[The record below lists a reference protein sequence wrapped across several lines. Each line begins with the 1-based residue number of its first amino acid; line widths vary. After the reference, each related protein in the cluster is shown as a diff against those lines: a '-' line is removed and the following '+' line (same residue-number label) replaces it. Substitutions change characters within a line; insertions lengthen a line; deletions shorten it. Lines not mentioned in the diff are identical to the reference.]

1 MRARAGAWARRLRRH
16 VAAVA
21 ATLVAALFLAAC
33 SAAPEAVHWGVEE
46 CAQCQMVISD
56 DRYAAQVVDQR
67 GKTYKFDAIECMTAF
82 LNSDRLAA
90 ADIHSVWV
98 ADGRDAWV
106 RAEDAHFVHSESIR
120 SPMGGGLTA
129 HATADA
135 ARQLH
140 AEVGGEILVWA
151 AVLELSPTPHAHSS
165 HGGH

>member
-1 MRARAGAWARRLRRH
+1 MTGRAGARARRLRRH
-16 VAAVA
+16 ATAVA
-21 ATLVAALFLAAC
+21 ASVVAALFLSAC
-33 SAAPEAVHWGVEE
+33 AAAPEAVHWGVEE

-82 LNSDRLAA
+82 LNSDSLAA

-98 ADGRDAWV
+98 ADGREAWV
-106 RAEDAHFVHSESIR
+106 RAEDAHFVHSETIR
-120 SPMGGGLTA
+120 SPMGAGLTA

-140 AEVGGEILVWA
+140 AEVGGEILAWA
-151 AVLELSPTPHAHSS
+151 AVLQLSPVPHAHGT